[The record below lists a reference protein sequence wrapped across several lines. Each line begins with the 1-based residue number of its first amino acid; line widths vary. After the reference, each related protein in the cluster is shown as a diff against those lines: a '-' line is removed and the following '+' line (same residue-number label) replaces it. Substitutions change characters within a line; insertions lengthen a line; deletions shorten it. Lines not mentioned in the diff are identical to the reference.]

1 MARKLPPLHLFSIF
15 EASARLESFKLASE
29 ELFITPSAISHQ
41 IKSLENFVGF
51 ELFHR
56 KSRRVALNPAG
67 KMYLNYIQ
75 QSLSLLEKGTKTIIN
90 KYSSPALKISTFPTM
105 ASNVIIPQLSNFQN
119 SHPDIDIRIETGM
132 NVADLRYD
140 DFDLAIR
147 IGVGNWPGV
156 IITNLLPLK
165 VAAVCSPAFAEKH
178 QIKSISQINELPL
191 IDLDKMPTAWQEWG
205 QAVNINNVKSDRKL
219 TFSHYDAALQ
229 AAEQG
234 LGLALALLPIENLL
248 LERHLLIKPF
258 NEDLPYYQS
267 VYAVYREE
275 DKDRHDIQCFI
286 NWLIKSPN
294 LK

>member
-1 MARKLPPLHLFSIF
+1 MLRYCLWWLLFVCPVIMAASDETMEHLFQMSLEELLEVRITSATRH
-15 EASARLESFKLASE
+15 EESLVSVPASVTVYTREQLRVLGINNLTQLMNFVPGFQSQRFDNASESFSFSSRGYAGSGAGREVLILLDGQRLNSDWSGGV
-29 ELFITPSAISHQ
+29 FSSH
-41 IKSLENFVGF
+41 G
-51 ELFHR
+51 
-56 KSRRVALNPAG
+56 
-67 KMYLNYIQ
+67 
-75 QSLSLLEKGTKTIIN
+75 
-90 KYSSPALKISTFPTM
+90 
-105 ASNVIIPQLSNFQN
+105 
-119 SHPDIDIRIETGM
+119 
-132 NVADLRYD
+132 
-140 DFDLAIR
+140 
-147 IGVGNWPGV
+147 
-156 IITNLLPLK
+156 
-165 VAAVCSPAFAEKH
+165 
-178 QIKSISQINELPL
+178 L